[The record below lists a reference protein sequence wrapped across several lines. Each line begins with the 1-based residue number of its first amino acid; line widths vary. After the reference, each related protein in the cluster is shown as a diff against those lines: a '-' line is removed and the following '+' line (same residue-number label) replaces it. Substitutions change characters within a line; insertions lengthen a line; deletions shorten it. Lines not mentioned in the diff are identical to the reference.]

1 MEKEATEP
9 KRFYRLNTDS
19 KIDSPIAYRIESPC
33 VRCACVCLFLLLL
46 FIHSNLN
53 CVYNHFVPVVHCGFK
68 RTMTKSKRSQLFLVR
83 LILQIL
89 ALFAIHLFYW
99 DCFDG
104 TSAFLSFP
112 CIFLFF
118 HRNGVQHTN
127 NQHVLHM
134 CCAAM
139 WWKEWIER
147 RMSWVFL
154 CRLIDEKT

>member
-1 MEKEATEP
+1 MEKEAIEP

-53 CVYNHFVPVVHCGFK
+53 RVYNHFVPVDHCEFK

-112 CIFLFF
+112 RIFCSFTGMVYNTQTINMF
-118 HRNGVQHTN
+118 YI
-127 NQHVLHM
+127 
-134 CCAAM
+134 CAVP